1 MMSPAYSI
9 TVMALTAL
17 LGSFTGPA
25 FGAAAGKGRSS
36 EHRKGAEHMSGKGRV
51 NTNAQW
57 SADPD
62 RGWVRAEERHKLREK
77 TTRLTESNRITASRR
92 EKAES
97 LR

>member
-25 FGAAAGKGRSS
+25 FGAAAGKGGNS

-77 TTRLTESNRITASRR
+77 NDSSDRVKQNNRQQKGKGRKS
-92 EKAES
+92 
-97 LR
+97 